1 MDAWGKEGEVMKV
14 LGIAGSLRP
23 QSNTLYYVKTALG
36 VIEGQGIE
44 TELVSLEGKEIKP
57 CTGCYDCTRQARCT
71 IEGDD
76 FDETLEK
83 MRRAEGLILGSPVY
97 LSSVVPQM
105 MALLGRATFVAYWNN
120 KFLSGKVG
128 GPITVARRSGQNM
141 AFSQLL
147 LWFFINGLIVPG
159 STYWNVGIAGT
170 GGVWDA
176 EKDTEGLQTVAH
188 FAQNM
193 SSVMKRLFP

>member
-1 MDAWGKEGEVMKV
+1 MKV
-14 LGIAGSLRP
+14 VGIAGSLRP
-23 QSNTLYYVKTALG
+23 HSNALYYVKTALG
-36 VIEGQGIE
+36 VFEGQGIQ
-44 TELVSLEGKEIKP
+44 TELVSLQGKEIKP
-57 CTGCYDCTRQARCT
+57 CTGCYDCTKQGRCT

-76 FDETLEK
+76 FDEILEK
-83 MRRAEGLILGSPVY
+83 MRAAEGLILGSPVY

-128 GPITVARRSGQNM
+128 GPITVARRAGHNM

-159 STYWNVGIAGT
+159 STYWNVATAGT
-170 GGVWDA
+170 GGARDA
-176 EKDTEGLQTVAH
+176 EKDTEAVQTVTN

-193 SSVMKRLFP
+193 ARVMKKLFL

>member
-1 MDAWGKEGEVMKV
+1 MKV
-14 LGIAGSLRP
+14 VGISGSLRP
-23 QSNTLYYVKTALG
+23 QSNTLCYVKTALG
-36 VIEGQGIE
+36 VFEAQGMQ
-44 TELVSLEGKEIKP
+44 TELVSLQGKEIKP
-57 CTGCYDCTRQARCT
+57 CTGCYDCTRQGRCT

-76 FDETLEK
+76 FDAILEK
-83 MRRAEGLILGSPVY
+83 MRAAEGLILGSPVY

-105 MALLGRATFVAYWNN
+105 MALLSRATFVAYWNN

-128 GPITVARRSGQNM
+128 GPITVARRAGHNM

-159 STYWNVGIAGT
+159 STYWNVATAGT
-170 GGVWDA
+170 GGARDA
-176 EKDTEGLQTVAH
+176 EKDTEAIQTVTN

-193 SSVMKRLFP
+193 AKLMKKLFL

>member
-1 MDAWGKEGEVMKV
+1 MKV
-14 LGIAGSLRP
+14 VGISGSLRP
-23 QSNTLYYVKTALG
+23 QSNTLCYVKTALG
-36 VIEGQGIE
+36 VFEAQGMQ
-44 TELVSLEGKEIKP
+44 TELVSLQGKEIKP
-57 CTGCYDCTRQARCT
+57 CTGCYDCTRQGRCT

-76 FDETLEK
+76 FDAILEK
-83 MRRAEGLILGSPVY
+83 MRAAEGLILGSPVY

-105 MALLGRATFVAYWNN
+105 MALLSRATFVAYWNN

-128 GPITVARRSGQNM
+128 GPITVARRAGHNM

-159 STYWNVGIAGT
+159 STYWNVATAGT
-170 GGVWDA
+170 GGARDA
-176 EKDTEGLQTVAH
+176 EKDAEGIQTITN

-193 SSVMKRLFP
+193 ARVMKKLFL